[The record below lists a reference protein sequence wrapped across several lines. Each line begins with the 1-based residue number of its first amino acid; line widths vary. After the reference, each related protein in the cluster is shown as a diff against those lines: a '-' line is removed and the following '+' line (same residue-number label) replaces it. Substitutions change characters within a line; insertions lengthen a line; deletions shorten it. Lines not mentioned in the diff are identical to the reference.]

1 MTAPARLLI
10 ARHGETDWNR
20 EGRWQGDRD
29 IPINATGRVQA
40 EALAA
45 RLKNEGIAAIHSSD
59 LSRASETAAIVG
71 AQLGITPRNEAYW
84 RELRLGSLTGRSN
97 ATISNVHGEL
107 VTAIACSDGPLADGV
122 EEFHEIQARLRE
134 GFRRVCDEHAGRTVL
149 VVGHGGTLKALIA
162 DLIGLPPQHIHHLS
176 LRGNTSL
183 SEIDF
188 RHGRPQ
194 LVRINC
200 TAHLEQA

>member
-1 MTAPARLLI
+1 MNRPARLLI

-20 EGRWQGDRD
+20 DGRWQGDRD
-29 IPINATGRVQA
+29 IPINDTGRTQA
-40 EALAA
+40 NALAQ
-45 RLKNEGIAAIHSSD
+45 RLAGEEIAAIHSSD

-71 AQLGITPRNEAYW
+71 AHIGITPRTEAYW

-97 ATISNVHGEL
+97 ATLANVHGEL
-107 VTAIACSDGPLADGV
+107 VTAIATSDGPLAEGV

-134 GFRRVCDEHAGRTVL
+134 GFRRVCDEHAGKTVL
-149 VVGHGGTLKALIA
+149 IVGHGGTLKALIA
-162 DLIGLPPQHIHHLS
+162 DLIGLPPSNIHHLS
-176 LRGNTSL
+176 LRGNTSV

-194 LVRINC
+194 LMRINC

>member
-1 MTAPARLLI
+1 MTTPDRLLI

-20 EGRWQGDRD
+20 DGRWQGHED
-29 IPINATGRVQA
+29 IPVNATGRAQA

-45 RLKNEGIAAIHSSD
+45 RLMGKGITAIHSSD
-59 LSRASETAAIVG
+59 LVRASETAAIVG
-71 AQLGITPRNEAYW
+71 AQIGIEPRNEAYW
-84 RELRLGSLTGRSN
+84 RELRLGSMTGKSN
-97 ATISNVHGEL
+97 KGIENQHGEL
-107 VTAIACSDGPLADGV
+107 ITAVARSNGPLADGV

-134 GFRRVCDEHAGRTVL
+134 GFRRVCEAHAGKTVL

-162 DLIGLPPQHIHHLS
+162 DLIGLPSHNIHHLS

-194 LVRINC
+194 LVRLNC